1 MNFLY
6 LKYIF
11 KTSCRIDGIDGSE
24 DNWESGNTDNFVG
37 DELGHCDGFLISD
50 KDLDTRDYAIKL
62 YHHGM
67 GGVKI
72 DWVELGFDLGRH
84 LRCKVDSDMD
94 NDQTSDAK
102 ECYYI

>member
-6 LKYIF
+6 LNYIF

-50 KDLDTRDYAIKL
+50 KDLESELSTAKLLTLSENSMHCIVVQMIIVGRKYRSINDYK
-62 YHHGM
+62 
-67 GGVKI
+67 
-72 DWVELGFDLGRH
+72 
-84 LRCKVDSDMD
+84 
-94 NDQTSDAK
+94 
-102 ECYYI
+102 